1 MRFCNGCGTYLR
13 ETKGGLWCPKCKK
26 VFPSSQVALPRGVE
40 KRDSTAIHVIDKPQV
55 DHMKV
60 SQACPECGNEE
71 AYRWFS
77 RISGEHAGVRRERTV
92 EHFTCT
98 KCSHSWAKTS

>member
-13 ETKGGLWCPKCKK
+13 EMKGGLWCPKCKK
-26 VFPSSQVALPRGVE
+26 LIPRNGVVVPRGVE
-40 KRDSTAIHVIDKPQV
+40 RSDLTAIHVV
-55 DHMKV
+55 DSSKADYVKV
-60 SQACPECGNEE
+60 SRMCPKCGNSE
-71 AYRWFS
+71 AYRRFS